1 MGDSIDE
8 AAMPRL
14 RADIWVAAYLRRCA
28 GAGAFA
34 ALSRRGDDSA
44 GTIFIEVLHDEG
56 GDLWAPAPGAGRVLE
71 RVLHAVPPF
80 EIAERMERERKF
92 DSDLWLVTVEDRAG
106 RHFLAD
112 HEHV

>member
-1 MGDSIDE
+1 
-8 AAMPRL
+8 MPRL

-28 GAGAFA
+28 GEGAFA
-34 ALSRRGDDSA
+34 ALSRRGDASA

-56 GDLWAPAPGAGRVLE
+56 GDLWAPAPGGSGRVLE
-71 RVLHAVPPF
+71 RVLQAVPTF
-80 EIAERMERERKF
+80 EIAERMERESRF

-112 HEHV
+112 DEHV